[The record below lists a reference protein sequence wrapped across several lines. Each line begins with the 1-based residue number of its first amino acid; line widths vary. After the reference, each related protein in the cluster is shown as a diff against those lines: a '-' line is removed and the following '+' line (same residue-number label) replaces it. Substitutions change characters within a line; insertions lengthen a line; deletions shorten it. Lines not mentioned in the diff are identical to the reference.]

1 MAYLAIDL
9 GTSFIKGA
17 VLELDPPRLSFVL
30 RVPFPRPLPSL
41 PTGHWEY
48 SPSEVVGAARDLL
61 ETLSGLCPE
70 PAGIVMCGQ
79 MHGLVLAKPTGQA
92 LSNCITWRDQRALEA
107 HLLGGGSYYDELRR
121 RIGERMWMET
131 GNELRP
137 GFPLTT
143 LFWMAENGVLPE
155 GPAVP
160 ASLLDFVAA
169 SLCGTSPVTEP
180 TNAAA
185 HGALRLQSM
194 LWHEE
199 LIRHLGLT
207 RLAWPAIQPFHRPI
221 GQIGLAGRPVPFYTP
236 VGDQQCALAGAFL
249 REGELSLN
257 ISTGSQVAMLSH
269 SYQAGDY
276 QTRPYLDGDYLRT
289 ITHIPAGRSLDLLM
303 GLLRE
308 IPAAEGHS
316 LSDPWGYAAEEASRV
331 GETDLR
337 VDLSFYASI
346 KGNRGAVENIGE
358 ENLTVG
364 HLFRAAF
371 QGMRDNYWEQAHRLD
386 PGGSWNRLVF
396 SGGVAQKAALLRDII
411 CERFNKPGRVS
422 VSSED
427 TLAGLLAMALVCDG
441 RAGTIRDATTML
453 EHSGVDM

>member
-1 MAYLAIDL
+1 
-9 GTSFIKGA
+9 
-17 VLELDPPRLSFVL
+17 
-30 RVPFPRPLPSL
+30 
-41 PTGHWEY
+41 
-48 SPSEVVGAARDLL
+48 
-61 ETLSGLCPE
+61 
-70 PAGIVMCGQ
+70 
-79 MHGLVLAKPTGQA
+79 
-92 LSNCITWRDQRALEA
+92 
-107 HLLGGGSYYDELRR
+107 
-121 RIGERMWMET
+121 
-131 GNELRP
+131 
-137 GFPLTT
+137 
-143 LFWMAENGVLPE
+143 
-155 GPAVP
+155 
-160 ASLLDFVAA
+160 
-169 SLCGTSPVTEP
+169 
-180 TNAAA
+180 
-185 HGALRLQSM
+185 
-194 LWHEE
+194 
-199 LIRHLGLT
+199 
-207 RLAWPAIQPFHRPI
+207 
-221 GQIGLAGRPVPFYTP
+221 
-236 VGDQQCALAGAFL
+236 
-249 REGELSLN
+249 
-257 ISTGSQVAMLSH
+257 
-269 SYQAGDY
+269 
-276 QTRPYLDGDYLRT
+276 
-289 ITHIPAGRSLDLLM
+289 M

-427 TLAGLLAMALVCDG
+427 TLVGLLALALVCDG